1 MKIKFFSILFFFF
14 YFQNVSGQIFD
25 TITICNGDSAYIFNN
40 WETATG
46 NYTNSAGVTTLVVNP
61 SPTLTGNFILN
72 GNAAQ
77 PIPNTYQLT
86 QAFYN
91 QSGSAWNSVTL
102 NLTQPFTF
110 DVDMFFGYNNGGADG
125 IAFLL
130 QQVSANVGSS
140 GGGIGYQG
148 ISPSFCVEFDTWQNG
163 TTNADPYYDHIAVQ
177 KNGNLIHT
185 SLDNLVSP
193 IGFPPGNINIED
205 GQWHNAVFSWDPSTF
220 NFTVVFDGTLLVNH
234 NNDIVANIFGNNPY
248 VYWGFT
254 AATGGA
260 NNLQQ
265 FRVNSLETQLSDY
278 TICQDDTVQ
287 INPQIN
293 TPLYTYLWLPN
304 YNITNNAA
312 STTSFFPD
320 STTLYSLE
328 ITNSYG
334 CFFTDSLTI
343 FVNAPTSIDNVG
355 AHCDSYTWVDGIT
368 YTASN
373 NSATWTTFDPITGC
387 DNVATLNLTIN
398 NSTTSIDNV
407 GAHCDSYTWVDGI
420 TYTASNNSATWTT
433 FDPITGC
440 DNVATLNLT
449 INNSTTSID
458 NVGTHC
464 GAYTWVDGITYN
476 VSNNSATW
484 TTINPITGC
493 DNVAALNLI
502 INNSTTS
509 IDNVG
514 AHCDSYT
521 WIDGIT
527 YTASNNSATWT
538 ITDPVTGCDNIAA
551 LNLIINNSTTSID
564 NVGAHCDSY
573 TWIDGITYTA
583 SNNSATWTTIDPI
596 TGCDNIAALNLII
609 NNSTTSIDNVGAHC
623 DSYTWIDGVT
633 YTVSNNTAT
642 WVTTNT
648 MGCDNVETLNLTIN
662 YSTSNT
668 TLINACNT
676 YTWSVNNQTFTS
688 SGIYTDIST
697 NTAGCSHTEILDL
710 VVGYT
715 DDIDLLI
722 EQTNISCFGYDDG
735 SIILNAIGGTPPYQ
749 YLWGNGS
756 TNQSIIS
763 LPAGDY
769 PFSVTDANGCSTNSI
784 ATITQSEE
792 IFLDFIATSPICRY
806 DESTLSIHI
815 SNSNFN
821 SYTVSLQDSILK
833 SYTIDTNGLL
843 IATGLPIILTPNFSC
858 DPVIISLTDEYGC
871 TAVVNDNVHI
881 EVKQLPVL
889 AVNEPDICIGTPS
902 FTLVNAT
909 PTGGS
914 YKIEGVSTDFFDAS
928 NLNPGNYNISYSY
941 TDLITSCSNQIA
953 DIITISDSPK
963 AGMIFSPQPANI
975 SDPNIYFRDN
985 SNEEVLI
992 SEWDLGDGTIIYDD
1006 LSFWHTYDDIGSY
1019 TIRYYITNLYGC
1031 TDSVVE
1037 KLNINPNYSTF
1048 IPNSFTPNNDGDNDV
1063 FFPNSVG
1070 YKTYNIKIFDR
1081 WGGIIYDEDDLA
1093 WDGNNNGKIIG
1104 GLYSYTINIL
1114 DFKDKPFI
1122 YTGLVNLIR

>member
-1 MKIKFFSILFFFF
+1 MKIKLLLILSLFLFF
-14 YFQNVSGQIFD
+14 QNINGQIFD

-40 WETATG
+40 WETVTG
-46 NYTNSAGVTTLVVNP
+46 NYSTSTGVTTLIVNP
-61 SPTLTGNFILN
+61 TPTLTGNFILN

-86 QAFYN
+86 QASN
-91 QSGSAWNSVTL
+91 GQSGSAWNSVTL
-102 NLTQPFTF
+102 NLTQPFSF
-110 DVDMFFGYNNGGADG
+110 DVDMFFGFNNGGADG

-130 QQVSANVGSS
+130 QQVNTNVGTG

-148 ISPSFCVEFDTWQNG
+148 IMPSFCVEFDTWQNG
-163 TTNADPYYDHIAVQ
+163 TINADPWYDHLAVQ
-177 KNGNLIHT
+177 KNGDLNH
-185 SLDNLVSP
+185 SSPNNLVSP

-205 GQWHNAVFSWDPSTF
+205 GQWHNVVFSWDPSTF
-220 NFTVVFDGTLLVNH
+220 NFSVVFDGTLLVNY
-234 NNDIVANIFGNNPY
+234 NNNIVANIFGNTPY

-265 FRVNSLETQLSDY
+265 FRVNSLGAQLSDY

-304 YNITNNAA
+304 YNITNNTA
-312 STTSFFPD
+312 STTSFSPD
-320 STTLYSLE
+320 TTTVYSLE

-334 CFFTDSLTI
+334 CFSTDSLTI
-343 FVNAPTSIDNVG
+343 FVNTPTSTDNVG
-355 AHCDSYTWVDGIT
+355 THCDTYTWLDGVT

-373 NSATWTTFDPITGC
+373 NSATWTTT
-387 DNVATLNLTIN
+387 
-398 NSTTSIDNV
+398 
-407 GAHCDSYTWVDGI
+407 
-420 TYTASNNSATWTT
+420 
-433 FDPITGC
+433 DPITGC

-464 GAYTWVDGITYN
+464 DT
-476 VSNNSATW
+476 
-484 TTINPITGC
+484 
-493 DNVAALNLI
+493 
-502 INNSTTS
+502 
-509 IDNVG
+509 
-514 AHCDSYT
+514 YT
-521 WIDGIT
+521 WIDGVT

-538 ITDPVTGCDNIAA
+538 ITDPITGCTHTEI
-551 LNLIINNSTTSID
+551 LNLIINNSTTSTY
-564 NVGAHCDSY
+564 NAGTHCDTY
-573 TWIDGITYTA
+573 TWIDGITYT
-583 SNNSATWTTIDPI
+583 
-596 TGCDNIAALNLII
+596 
-609 NNSTTSIDNVGAHC
+609 
-623 DSYTWIDGVT
+623 
-633 YTVSNNTAT
+633 VSNSTAT
-642 WVTTNT
+642 WITTNAT
-648 MGCDNVETLNLTIN
+648 GCDNVETLNLTIN
-662 YSTSNT
+662 NSTSNT
-668 TLINACNT
+668 TPINACDT
-676 YTWSVNNQTFTS
+676 YTWSVNNQTYTS
-688 SGIYTDIST
+688 NGTYTDIST
-697 NTAGCSHTEILDL
+697 NAAGCTHTEILDL

-722 EQTNISCFGYDDG
+722 EETNISCFGYDDG

-749 YLWGNGS
+749 FLWDNGS
-756 TNQSIIS
+756 TNQGIIS
-763 LPAGDY
+763 LSAGSY
-769 PFSVTDANGCSTNSI
+769 PFTIIDLNGC
-784 ATITQSEE
+784 TIDSVAIIEE
-792 IFLDFIATSPICRY
+792 AKQVFLDFIATSPICRY

-858 DPVIISLTDEYGC
+858 NPVIISLTDENGC

-941 TDLITSCSNQIA
+941 TDPITSCSNQTTEIL
-953 DIITISDSPK
+953 TISESPR

-975 SDPNIYFRDN
+975 SDPNIFFRDN

-1006 LSFWHTYDDIGSY
+1006 LSFWHTYNDIGSY

-1031 TDSVVE
+1031 TDSVV
-1037 KLNINPNYSTF
+1037 KQLNINPNYSTF
-1048 IPNSFTPNNDGDNDV
+1048 IPNSFTPNNDGDNDIFYPV
-1063 FFPNSVG
+1063 STGFNS
-1070 YKTYNIKIFDR
+1070 YNMKIFDR
-1081 WGGIIYDEDDLA
+1081 WGGIIFDEDDLA
-1093 WDGNNNGKIIG
+1093 WDGNTNGKIIG
-1104 GLYSYTINIL
+1104 GLYNYTIKIL

-1122 YTGLVNLIR
+1122 YTGIVNLIR

>member
-1 MKIKFFSILFFFF
+1 MKIKLLLILSLFLFF
-14 YFQNVSGQIFD
+14 QNINGQTFD

-40 WETATG
+40 WETVTG
-46 NYTNSAGVTTLVVNP
+46 NYSTSTGVTTLIVNP
-61 SPTLTGNFILN
+61 TPTLTGNFILN

-86 QAFYN
+86 QASN
-91 QSGSAWNSVTL
+91 GQSGSAWNSVTL
-102 NLTQPFTF
+102 NLTQPFSF
-110 DVDMFFGYNNGGADG
+110 DVDMFFGFNNGGADG

-130 QQVSANVGSS
+130 QQVNTNVGTG

-148 ISPSFCVEFDTWQNG
+148 IMPSFCVEFDTWQNG
-163 TTNADPYYDHIAVQ
+163 TINADPWYDHLAVQ
-177 KNGNLIHT
+177 KNGDLNH
-185 SLDNLVSP
+185 SSPNNLVSP

-205 GQWHNAVFSWDPSTF
+205 GQWHNVVFSWDPSTF
-220 NFTVVFDGTLLVNH
+220 NFSVVFDGTLLVNY
-234 NNDIVANIFGNNPY
+234 NNNIVANIFGNTPY

-265 FRVNSLETQLSDY
+265 FRVNSLGAQLSDY

-304 YNITNNAA
+304 YNITNNTA
-312 STTSFFPD
+312 STTSFSPD
-320 STTLYSLE
+320 TTTVYSLE

-334 CFFTDSLTI
+334 CFSTDSLTI
-343 FVNAPTSIDNVG
+343 FVNAPTS
-355 AHCDSYTWVDGIT
+355 T
-368 YTASN
+368 
-373 NSATWTTFDPITGC
+373 
-387 DNVATLNLTIN
+387 
-398 NSTTSIDNV
+398 
-407 GAHCDSYTWVDGI
+407 
-420 TYTASNNSATWTT
+420 
-433 FDPITGC
+433 
-440 DNVATLNLT
+440 
-449 INNSTTSID
+449 D

-464 GAYTWVDGITYN
+464 DTYTWLDG
-476 VSNNSATW
+476 V
-484 TTINPITGC
+484 
-493 DNVAALNLI
+493 
-502 INNSTTS
+502 
-509 IDNVG
+509 
-514 AHCDSYT
+514 
-521 WIDGIT
+521 T

-538 ITDPVTGCDNIAA
+538 ITDPITGCIHTEI
-551 LNLIINNSTTSID
+551 LNLIINNSTTSTY
-564 NVGAHCDSY
+564 NAGTHCDTY
-573 TWIDGITYTA
+573 TWIDGITYT
-583 SNNSATWTTIDPI
+583 
-596 TGCDNIAALNLII
+596 
-609 NNSTTSIDNVGAHC
+609 
-623 DSYTWIDGVT
+623 
-633 YTVSNNTAT
+633 VSNSTAT
-642 WVTTNT
+642 WITTNAT
-648 MGCDNVETLNLTIN
+648 GCDNVETLNLTIN
-662 YSTSNT
+662 NSTSNT
-668 TLINACNT
+668 TPINACDT
-676 YTWSVNNQTFTS
+676 YTWSVNNQTYTS
-688 SGIYTDIST
+688 NGTYTDIST
-697 NTAGCSHTEILDL
+697 NAAGCTHTEILDL

-722 EQTNISCFGYDDG
+722 EETNISCFGYDDG

-749 YLWGNGS
+749 FLWDNGS
-756 TNQSIIS
+756 TNQGIIS
-763 LPAGDY
+763 LSAGSY
-769 PFSVTDANGCSTNSI
+769 PFTITDLNGC
-784 ATITQSEE
+784 TIDSVAIIEE
-792 IFLDFIATSPICRY
+792 AKQVFLDFIATSPICRY

-858 DPVIISLTDEYGC
+858 NPVIISLTDENGC

-941 TDLITSCSNQIA
+941 TDPITSCSNQTTEIL
-953 DIITISDSPK
+953 TISESPR

-975 SDPNIYFRDN
+975 SDPNIFFRDN

-1006 LSFWHTYDDIGSY
+1006 LSFWHTYNDIGSY

-1031 TDSVVE
+1031 TDSVV
-1037 KLNINPNYSTF
+1037 KQLNINPNYSTF
-1048 IPNSFTPNNDGDNDV
+1048 IPNSFTPNNDGDNDIFYPV
-1063 FFPNSVG
+1063 STGFNS
-1070 YKTYNIKIFDR
+1070 YNMKIFDR
-1081 WGGIIYDEDDLA
+1081 WGGIIFDEDDLA
-1093 WDGNNNGKIIG
+1093 WDGNTNGKIIG
-1104 GLYSYTINIL
+1104 GLYSYSITIL

>member
-1 MKIKFFSILFFFF
+1 MKIKLLLILSLFLFF
-14 YFQNVSGQIFD
+14 QNINGQIFD

-40 WETATG
+40 WETVTG
-46 NYTNSAGVTTLVVNP
+46 NYSTSTGVTTLIVNP
-61 SPTLTGNFILN
+61 TPTLTGNFILN

-86 QAFYN
+86 QASN
-91 QSGSAWNSVTL
+91 GQSGSAWNSVTL
-102 NLTQPFTF
+102 NLTQPFSF
-110 DVDMFFGYNNGGADG
+110 DVDMFFGFNNGGADG

-130 QQVSANVGSS
+130 QQVNTNVGTG

-148 ISPSFCVEFDTWQNG
+148 IMPSFCVEFDTWQNG
-163 TTNADPYYDHIAVQ
+163 TINADPWYDHIAVQ
-177 KNGNLIHT
+177 KNGNLVH
-185 SLDNLVSP
+185 SSSDNLVPP

-205 GQWHNAVFSWDPSTF
+205 GQWHNVVFSWDPSTF
-220 NFTVVFDGTLLVNH
+220 NFSVVFDGTLLVNY
-234 NNDIVANIFGNNPY
+234 NNNIVANIFGNTPY

-265 FRVNSLETQLSDY
+265 FRVNSLGAQLSDY

-304 YNITNNAA
+304 YNITNNTA
-312 STTSFFPD
+312 STTSFSPD
-320 STTLYSLE
+320 TTTVYSLE

-334 CFFTDSLTI
+334 CFSTDSLTI
-343 FVNAPTSIDNVG
+343 FVNTPTSTDNVG
-355 AHCDSYTWVDGIT
+355 THCDTYTWLDGVT

-373 NSATWTTFDPITGC
+373 NSATWTTT
-387 DNVATLNLTIN
+387 
-398 NSTTSIDNV
+398 
-407 GAHCDSYTWVDGI
+407 
-420 TYTASNNSATWTT
+420 
-433 FDPITGC
+433 DPITGC

-464 GAYTWVDGITYN
+464 DT
-476 VSNNSATW
+476 
-484 TTINPITGC
+484 
-493 DNVAALNLI
+493 
-502 INNSTTS
+502 
-509 IDNVG
+509 
-514 AHCDSYT
+514 YT

-527 YTASNNSATWT
+527 YT
-538 ITDPVTGCDNIAA
+538 
-551 LNLIINNSTTSID
+551 
-564 NVGAHCDSY
+564 
-573 TWIDGITYTA
+573 
-583 SNNSATWTTIDPI
+583 
-596 TGCDNIAALNLII
+596 
-609 NNSTTSIDNVGAHC
+609 
-623 DSYTWIDGVT
+623 
-633 YTVSNNTAT
+633 VSNSTAT
-642 WVTTNT
+642 WITTNAT
-648 MGCDNVETLNLTIN
+648 GCDNVETLNLTIN
-662 YSTSNT
+662 NSTSNT
-668 TLINACNT
+668 TPINACDT
-676 YTWSVNNQTFTS
+676 YTWSVNNQTYTS
-688 SGIYTDIST
+688 NGTYTDIST
-697 NTAGCSHTEILDL
+697 NAAGCTHTEILDL

-722 EQTNISCFGYDDG
+722 EETNISCFGYDDG

-749 YLWGNGS
+749 FLWDNGS
-756 TNQSIIS
+756 TNQGIIS
-763 LPAGDY
+763 LSAGSY
-769 PFSVTDANGCSTNSI
+769 PFTITDLNGC
-784 ATITQSEE
+784 TIDSVAIIEE
-792 IFLDFIATSPICRY
+792 AKQVFLDFIATSPICRY

-858 DPVIISLTDEYGC
+858 NPVIISLTDENGC

-941 TDLITSCSNQIA
+941 TDPITSCSNQTTEIL
-953 DIITISDSPK
+953 TISESPR

-975 SDPNIYFRDN
+975 SDPNIFFRDN

-1006 LSFWHTYDDIGSY
+1006 LSFWHTYNDIGSY

-1031 TDSVVE
+1031 TDSVV
-1037 KLNINPNYSTF
+1037 KQLNINPNYSTF
-1048 IPNSFTPNNDGDNDV
+1048 VPNSFTPNNDGDNDV
-1063 FFPNSVG
+1063 FSPVSTGFNS
-1070 YKTYNIKIFDR
+1070 YNMKIFDR
-1081 WGGIIYDEDDLA
+1081 WGGIIFDEDDLA
-1093 WDGNNNGKIIG
+1093 WDGNTKGKIIG
-1104 GLYSYTINIL
+1104 GLYSYSIKIL

-1122 YTGLVNLIR
+1122 YTGVVNLIR